1 MGFVRELIHKIK
13 AGRTSEKNEV
23 GSYLDRELDI
33 GEILSRESSDNIVI
47 DAHEYCMR
55 KCGFDTSKLDDGY
68 VKDFVLCNIFAG
80 EVDNGGLRQFFSN
93 SSGDMSK
100 ETLAALGRINAQCAG
115 ILDEAMACFP
125 DGNVPKDC
133 ELRNE
138 IMDTFDDKANERLDE
153 FDRRFYDQ
161 TELNV
166 QLYDYLMEHKNEFM
180 GL

>member
-33 GEILSRESSDNIVI
+33 GEILSRESSDNVVI

-55 KCGFDTSKLDDGY
+55 KCGYDASKLDDGY
-68 VKDFVLCNIFAG
+68 VRDFVLCMIFAG

-93 SSGDMSK
+93 SSGDMSE
-100 ETLAALGRINAQCAG
+100 ETLEALGGINAQCAD
-115 ILDEAMACFP
+115 ILKEAMACFP

-133 ELRNE
+133 EFRNE
-138 IMDTFDDKANERLDE
+138 IMDTFDDKANERLDVL
-153 FDRRFYDQ
+153 DRRFYEQ
-161 TELNV
+161 VELSE
-166 QLYDYLMEHKNEFM
+166 QLFDYLMVHKNEFM
-180 GL
+180 EF